1 MARASGLRILGPNTL
16 GVLVPAV
23 RLDTLFVVRERAPRP
38 GPGPMAFISQSGATA
53 VTRMSAAAGEGI
65 GFHCFVGLG
74 NRVDIDENELMSYLA
89 AQSDVAWALAC
100 SPPPRGDRVAVL
112 HAEPGVDAI
121 LCSVQLEPPGL
132 DGRLLDVVIAFARA
146 STRPVIV
153 TSIGGQ
159 ASAEARR
166 ILNAVRGAIEA
177 GLDFAA
183 AYPGTPS
190 SEIGELLARLGAVGG
205 PAFEWAVNEKV
216 AFEMA
221 AAAAACG
228 LRTLTAMKHVGLNVA
243 ASCSRFTRLTP
254 MNWSSSSGA
263 LPIAHARYPIAD
275 LKGRGYDGSD
285 PGYWVNGSRWFRV
298 DAFVLSLARHRRV
311 RQARPS
317 SCHRGGQG

>member
-1 MARASGLRILGPNTL
+1 MVALAALEALLRPASIAVVGASRDPTKPGGLIFRYLLESNARVYPVNPTASEIEGHPCFSSVEALPEPVDLAVIATPAGAVLDIVRSCAARGVKAAIVVAGGFGETGEAGRRLEEELRRVARASGLRILGPNTL

-65 GFHCFVGLG
+65 GFHCLVGLG

-153 TSIGGQ
+153 TSIGGKQ
-159 ASAEARR
+159 A
-166 ILNAVRGAIEA
+166 
-177 GLDFAA
+177 
-183 AYPGTPS
+183 P
-190 SEIGELLARLGAVGG
+190 RL
-205 PAFEWAVNEKV
+205 
-216 AFEMA
+216 
-221 AAAAACG
+221 
-228 LRTLTAMKHVGLNVA
+228 A
-243 ASCSRFTRLTP
+243 ASSTP
-254 MNWSSSSGA
+254 YGA
-263 LPIAHARYPIAD
+263 PS
-275 LKGRGYDGSD
+275 KRGSTS
-285 PGYWVNGSRWFRV
+285 PRPTP
-298 DAFVLSLARHRRV
+298 
-311 RQARPS
+311 ARPPP
-317 SCHRGGQG
+317 R